1 MTAKESLES
10 AQSDLKGK
18 EISLASTLASLKAA
32 TDELTTLRMVAEAK
46 ETLEKTV
53 AEMQHRLGNL
63 SDAEKKQDML
73 DMELEKVEAKV
84 NELTEAK
91 SALEEKLAA
100 EIVEKSREA
109 EARQNKDAQ
118 ITELESLLKTESNRA
133 TEFKVSLVP
142 NHSSPKC
149 SRSSSINVIPPNH
162 HAKY

>member
-32 TDELTTLRMVAEAK
+32 TDELATLRMVAEAK

-53 AEMQHRLGNL
+53 AEMQNRLGNL
-63 SDAEKKQDML
+63 SDAEKKQDLL
-73 DMELEKVEAKV
+73 DMELEKAEAKV

-118 ITELESLLKTESNRA
+118 ITELESLLQTESNRA
-133 TEFKVSLVP
+133 TEFKVS
-142 NHSSPKC
+142 SESFFISP
-149 SRSSSINVIPPNH
+149 
-162 HAKY
+162 